1 MGFDVHAFDPTRQLV
16 LGGVP
21 IAGAPG
27 LAGWSDADALSHA
40 IADALLG
47 AGGLGDLGHHFPKD
61 AVREGV
67 SSQDLLSEVGRL
79 VLATDYHPVLG
90 LRMRFAGVGRAAFHE
105 ERIVGR
111 NVPGLDGEPARVE
124 LDCGTR
130 RRGRGRRLE
139 RAPRYVPDE
148 CAQRDTEQ
156 QSDEHWCRPHL
167 LRPFRGLPHHR

>member
-1 MGFDVHAFDPTRQLV
+1 MRVGMGFDVHAFDPTRQLV

-67 SSQDLLSEVGRL
+67 SSQELLSEVARL
-79 VLATDYHPVLG
+79 VPAAGYRIGNLAATVAVQAVPIGPPPSPMEATLAATLGIDRARGGIKATTTDQLG
-90 LRMRFAGVGRAAFHE
+90 F
-105 ERIVGR
+105 
-111 NVPGLDGEPARVE
+111 
-124 LDCGTR
+124 
-130 RRGRGRRLE
+130 
-139 RAPRYVPDE
+139 
-148 CAQRDTEQ
+148 
-156 QSDEHWCRPHL
+156 
-167 LRPFRGLPHHR
+167 